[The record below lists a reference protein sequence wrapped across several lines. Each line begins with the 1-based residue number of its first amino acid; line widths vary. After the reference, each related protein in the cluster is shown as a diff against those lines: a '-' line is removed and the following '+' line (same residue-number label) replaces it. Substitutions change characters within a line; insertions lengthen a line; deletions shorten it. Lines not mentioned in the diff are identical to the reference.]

1 MSEKIAIVVDSGSDV
16 NKKFKDQY
24 NIKSLPLRINIE
36 GKEYIDG
43 VDIEMA
49 EVLRRLEETKV
60 TTSLPSGQDIVDA
73 LEALKNEGYTH
84 VIVVTIS
91 SGLSGTY
98 NAIRNI
104 SNDIDGL
111 TVSVFDTKN
120 ISLGSGHLA
129 IRAAQNVEKGMS
141 FDDVVNDLHASINK
155 SKVFFTVGSLDYL
168 IRGGRIGHV
177 AGTVAN
183 ILNIKPIISCNEEGI
198 YHTVDKVRGERRV
211 IKKMIE
217 ACISFAENASTSK
230 IELLT
235 ANPETN
241 YDELKVSLK
250 EAIPSL
256 TEIGI
261 TVISPALAIHTG
273 PEVLGISII
282 ID

>member
-1 MSEKIAIVVDSGSDV
+1 MSEKIAVVVDSGSDV
-16 NKKFKDQY
+16 NQKFKDKY
-24 NIKSLPLRINIE
+24 NIKSLPLRINID
-36 GKEYIDG
+36 GIEYTDG
-43 VDIEMA
+43 VDIQMS
-49 EVLRRLEETKV
+49 EVLKKLEETKV

-73 LEALKNEGYTH
+73 LEALREEGYTH

-104 SNDIDGL
+104 SNDIEGL

-129 IRAAQNVEKGMS
+129 IRAALNVENGMS
-141 FDDVVNDLHASINK
+141 FDDVVTDLNESINK

-211 IKKMIE
+211 IKKMVS
-217 ACISFAENASTSK
+217 ACASFAENATTSK

-241 YDELKVSLK
+241 YDELITTIK

-256 TEIGI
+256 TDIGI
-261 TVISPALAIHTG
+261 TTISPALAIHTG

>member
-1 MSEKIAIVVDSGSDV
+1 MSEKIAIVLDSGSDV

-104 SNDIDGL
+104 SNDIDGQ
-111 TVSVFDTKN
+111 
-120 ISLGSGHLA
+120 IG
-129 IRAAQNVEKGMS
+129 RA
-141 FDDVVNDLHASINK
+141 
-155 SKVFFTVGSLDYL
+155 
-168 IRGGRIGHV
+168 HV
-177 AGTVAN
+177 
-183 ILNIKPIISCNEEGI
+183 
-198 YHTVDKVRGERRV
+198 
-211 IKKMIE
+211 
-217 ACISFAENASTSK
+217 
-230 IELLT
+230 
-235 ANPETN
+235 
-241 YDELKVSLK
+241 
-250 EAIPSL
+250 
-256 TEIGI
+256 
-261 TVISPALAIHTG
+261 
-273 PEVLGISII
+273 
-282 ID
+282 